1 MNKYISLLLAGAALL
16 LDACA
21 LSPKTGDSATGDSAT
36 GKTASSGAVRVIENA
51 AISDQSLLEYAS
63 SFVGLSADAQKKE
76 LMQINQAIADN
87 KSDLKNRMKAAM
99 IYALPNSRLRD
110 TVKAQNLLDDLLRE
124 KTLDNERKIL
134 ATLLRDHV
142 VEINKLAQK
151 TRDEQKR
158 ADSSQLK
165 LDALQLKLDAL
176 QQKLDAL
183 QQKNDALQQMLDDL
197 KNIEK
202 TMVDRDQGTKK

>member
-1 MNKYISLLLAGAALL
+1 MNKYSALLLACAALL
-16 LDACA
+16 LNTCA
-21 LSPKTGDSATGDSAT
+21 LSPKTGDTATGN
-36 GKTASSGAVRVIENA
+36 TASGGAVRVIESTT
-51 AISDQSLLEYAS
+51 ISDQSLLEYAG

-76 LMQINQAIADN
+76 LTQINQAIAQN

-110 TVKAQNLLDDLLRE
+110 TAKAQNLLDDLLRE
-124 KTLDNERKIL
+124 KTLDNERKVL
-134 ATLLRDHV
+134 ATLLRDHII
-142 VEINKLAQK
+142 EINKLTQK
-151 TRDEQKR
+151 ARDEQKR
-158 ADSSQLK
+158 ADSS
-165 LDALQLKLDAL
+165 

-202 TMVDRDQGTKK
+202 TMVDRDQGIRK

>member
-1 MNKYISLLLAGAALL
+1 MHGDQTKG
-16 LDACA
+16 
-21 LSPKTGDSATGDSAT
+21 PKTGDS
-36 GKTASSGAVRVIENA
+36 ASSGAVRVIESTT
-51 AISDQSLLEYAS
+51 ISNQTLLEYAS
-63 SFVGLSADAQKKE
+63 SFVELSADAQKKE
-76 LMQINQAIADN
+76 LVQIDQAIAQN

-110 TVKAQNLLDDLLRE
+110 TAKAQTLLDNLLRE

-134 ATLLRDHV
+134 ATLLWDYTI
-142 VEINKLAQK
+142 ETNKLAQK
-151 TRDEQKR
+151 ARDEQKR
-158 ADSSQLK
+158 ADSS
-165 LDALQLKLDAL
+165 

-202 TMVDRDQGTKK
+202 TMVDRDQGIRK